1 MPTNGYNDT
10 LNLPKTDFPMKAN
23 LPEKEAEFFK
33 QFEDSGIYS
42 KLMSHNNG
50 KPVYV
55 LHDGPPYANG
65 DIHLGHALNKILK
78 DFVVR
83 FKNISG
89 YRSPYIPGWDTH
101 GLPTELKARKKADI
115 KNSQEIS
122 DIELRKICK
131 EFAMGYV
138 NTQREQFKR
147 LGLLGDWNNPYITL
161 EPKFEAKQI
170 EVFSKMAS
178 DGAIYRGLKP
188 VYWCS
193 GCETALA
200 EAEIEY
206 KDDDCESIYVK
217 FKVKEDN
224 GVFHGLNIDISN
236 VYFVIW
242 TTTTWTLPGNT
253 AICLGSDI
261 EYCAVKHGSE
271 YYIVAKDRCKESM
284 KDAEIK
290 EYEIVSTIKGSK
302 LEGIKTYHPFLE
314 RDSVVILGD
323 HVTTESGTGCV
334 HTAPGHGVEDFEV
347 CSKYD
352 NIPIIVP
359 VNSRG
364 VLTKEAGQFCGM
376 HISKANGEISRYLR
390 EKGLLFAAKKIS
402 HSYPHCWRCKK
413 PIIFR
418 ATKQWFCSI
427 EKFKDKAIR
436 AVDDVEWIP
445 KWGKDRMRA
454 MIVER
459 KDWCIS
465 RQRKWGVP
473 IPIFFC
479 NNCSEP
485 LIDEKTMKNV
495 ADIFKKEGS
504 DSWYI
509 NEAGYFIAK
518 GTRCTNCGHEHFSK
532 ETDIMDVW
540 FDSGVTNEV
549 VCKKECM
556 GWPADLYL
564 EGADQYRG
572 WFQSSIL
579 TSIAFNGQA
588 PYKAV
593 ATHGWVVDEEG
604 EKQSKSVGNG
614 INPSEIIDR
623 YGADVL
629 RLWVASSDYHTDVKI
644 SHDILKQLCESYRK
658 IRNTAR
664 FIISNLYDFD
674 PNKISYEIN
683 DLFDIDKFMLYKVYE
698 LNQSAVES
706 YNSFEFHEVF
716 HSIQK
721 FCIVDLSNF
730 YLDIL
735 KDRLYVYGADSV
747 QRRSAQFTIYKI
759 LSVLVKLLAPMLAY
773 TSEEIWKYMPHK
785 SDENIESILFN
796 SICVDDGT
804 KKAVNQELIE
814 KFSKIQ
820 ALKNDIRKILEKVRK
835 DKFIGSSLEAKVTI
849 YSSDLDVYKFLCE
862 SAQDLKDVLIVSEV
876 EILNSG
882 SGKYELEKNSGVSV
896 TIFKAGGQ
904 KCERCWTYSNTVG
917 KNVQNPDLCNRCVSI
932 LK

>member
-1 MPTNGYNDT
+1 MSTNNYNDT

-33 QFEDSGIYS
+33 QFENNDIYN
-42 KLMSHNNG
+42 KLMSHNKD
-50 KPVYV
+50 KPIYV

-101 GLPTELKARKKADI
+101 GLPTELKARKKANI
-115 KNSQEIS
+115 KNSQDIS
-122 DIELRKICK
+122 DSQLRKICK

-138 NTQREQFKR
+138 NTQKDQFKR
-147 LGLLGDWNNPYITL
+147 LGILGDWDHPYITL
-161 EPKFEAKQI
+161 QPEFEAKQI
-170 EVFSKMAS
+170 EVFAKMAS
-178 DGAIYRGLKP
+178 EGAIYRGLKP
-188 VYWCS
+188 VYWCPS
-193 GCETALA
+193 CETALA

-206 KDDDCESIYVK
+206 SDDDCQSIYVK

-224 GVFHGLNIDISN
+224 GIFSNLNIDISN

-242 TTTTWTLPGNT
+242 TTTTWTLPGNV
-253 AICLGSDI
+253 AICLGPDI
-261 EYCAVKHGSE
+261 DYFIVKYNSE
-271 YYIVAKDRCKESM
+271 YYIVAKDLCNESM
-284 KDAEIK
+284 KAAGIE
-290 EYEIVSTIKGSK
+290 EYEVISTVKGSK
-302 LEGIKTYHPFLE
+302 FEGIKTYHPFLD
-314 RDSVVILGD
+314 RDSIVILGD

-347 CSKYD
+347 CLKYD
-352 NIPIIVP
+352 NIPIVVP

-364 VLTKEAGQFCGM
+364 VLTEEAGRFCGM
-376 HISKANGEISRYLR
+376 HISKANDEISSYLS
-390 EKGLLFAAKKIS
+390 EKGLLFSTKKIS

-427 EKFKDKAIR
+427 EKFKDKAIKE
-436 AVDDVEWIP
+436 VENIEWVP
-445 KWGKDRMRA
+445 KWGKDRINA
-454 MIVER
+454 MITER

-479 NNCSEP
+479 DNCAEP
-485 LIDEKTMKNV
+485 LIDEKVMKNV
-495 ADIFKKEGS
+495 SDIFGKEGS

-509 NEAGYFIAK
+509 NEAEYFIPEDIK
-518 GTRCTNCGHEHFSK
+518 CKNCGHEHFSK

-549 VCKKECM
+549 VCKKEGM
-556 GWPADLYL
+556 KWPADLYL

-572 WFQSSIL
+572 WFQSSLL
-579 TSIAFNGQA
+579 TSIAFNDKA
-588 PYKAV
+588 PYKTV
-593 ATHGWVVDEEG
+593 VTHGWVVDEEG
-604 EKQSKSVGNG
+604 KKQSKSVGNG
-614 INPSEIIDR
+614 VKPSEIINR
-623 YGADVL
+623 YGADVF
-629 RLWVASSDYHTDVKI
+629 RLWVASCDYHTDVKI

-674 PNKISYEIN
+674 PNKISYKVS
-683 DLFDIDKFMLYKVYE
+683 DLFDIDKYMLYKVCK
-698 LNQSAVES
+698 LNQNIIDA
-706 YNSFEFHEVF
+706 YNNFEFHEVF

-735 KDRLYVYGADSV
+735 KDRLYVYKSDSI
-747 QRRSAQFTIYKI
+747 QRRYAQFTIYNI
-759 LSVLVKLLAPMLAY
+759 LSVLVKLLAPILAY

-785 SDENIESILFN
+785 SDENVESVLLN
-796 SICVDDGT
+796 SICVDEDIEKSIG
-804 KKAVNQELIE
+804 KELIE
-814 KFSKIQ
+814 RFNKIQ
-820 ALKNDIRKILEKVRK
+820 ILKNDIRKILEKARK
-835 DKFIGSSLEAKVTI
+835 DKIIGSSLEAKVTI
-849 YSSDLDVYKFLCE
+849 YSSDLNTYKFLCDNAGE
-862 SAQDLKDVLIVSEV
+862 LKDILIVSEV
-876 EILNSG
+876 EILSTG
-882 SGKYELEKNSGVSV
+882 MGEHELDKNSNISV
-896 TIFKAGGQ
+896 TILRADGK
-904 KCERCWTYSNTVG
+904 KCERCWMYSNTVG
-917 KNVQNPDLCNRCVSI
+917 EDVQSPDLCDRCANI